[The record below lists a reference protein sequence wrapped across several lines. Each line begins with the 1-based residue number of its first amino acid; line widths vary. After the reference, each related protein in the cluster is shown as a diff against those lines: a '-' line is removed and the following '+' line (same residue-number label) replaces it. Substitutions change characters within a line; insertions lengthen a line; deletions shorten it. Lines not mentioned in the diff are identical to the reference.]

1 MKRVNYQWKVA
12 AFTCMSLTQLSLFS
26 QDNNHHKN
34 YIEIGVVGGTQ
45 LPRSPLMGVYGC
57 FGTNFN
63 AFGKPS
69 SIDIRVKENYVSNP
83 EQQATLI
90 TFTYRT
96 GIVKGLF
103 AGIGGAHAHQIMMDE
118 FLVHPT
124 SSIGGTNTNI
134 MHSTGFN
141 VELGYNFNSFIK
153 GKYIG
158 IYPNVLLSYTHLFAS
173 TQTFQ
178 NLTFSAGFKV
188 GLKQW
193 N

>member
-1 MKRVNYQWKVA
+1 MQNKKIK
-12 AFTCMSLTQLSLFS
+12 T
-26 QDNNHHKN
+26 
-34 YIEIGVVGGTQ
+34 
-45 LPRSPLMGVYGC
+45 
-57 FGTNFN
+57 
-63 AFGKPS
+63 
-69 SIDIRVKENYVSNP
+69 ID
-83 EQQATLI
+83 
-90 TFTYRT
+90 
-96 GIVKGLF
+96 LF